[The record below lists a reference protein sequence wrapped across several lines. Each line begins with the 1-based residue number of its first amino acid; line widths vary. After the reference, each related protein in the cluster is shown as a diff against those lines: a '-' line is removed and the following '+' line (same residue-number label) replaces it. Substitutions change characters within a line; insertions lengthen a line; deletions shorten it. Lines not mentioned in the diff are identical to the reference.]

1 MARLAL
7 LGMVRVKPIQLREN
21 LQNLVRLNRE
31 EGDKGVKNSIPVTK
45 SKMVLQIDMGKWI
58 SNLVNFGMAWGALK
72 NAGNCFS
79 PPKILN

>member
-21 LQNLVRLNRE
+21 LQNLVRLKRE

-45 SKMVLQIDMGKWI
+45 SNREPQIDMGKWI
-58 SNLVNFGMAWGALK
+58 SNSAYMRIARGA
-72 NAGNCFS
+72 
-79 PPKILN
+79 